1 MARPIPVEQPVMSAR
16 FEVMA
21 ATVLDDGSPMDRSMR
36 RATRPT
42 AACRASPGL
51 SCPGDASR
59 CGRAAA
65 DVLGLRI
72 VRRFEASMFGA
83 ALVEGRGDEPLVL
96 KASLDLTLAREWATG
111 AAMAARLRVARLP
124 RLELPGD
131 GHDRQCDVVTAVG
144 ATGTRPS
151 MFTVGHAEQLIALA
165 CRHDIDAGERR
176 PWDELAR
183 EASWRALAEL
193 EPLPDRFDETL
204 RGAARRHRGPLPRA
218 DRPSCTATSTTGT
231 SSWTTAASPA
241 SSTGTSQARVSGAST
256 SSTSRS
262 RARCTRRPVNPMRSQ
277 Q

>member
-21 ATVLDDGSPMDRSMR
+21 ATVL
-36 RATRPT
+36 RPI
-42 AACRASPGL
+42 AAPPPTGHLEHDLGEAYRVRVTPVGAVE
-51 SCPGDASR
+51 
-59 CGRAAA
+59 AAA

-72 VRRFEASMFGA
+72 VRRFDASMFGA

-96 KASLDLTLAREWATG
+96 KASPDLTLAQEWATG
-111 AAMAARLRVARLP
+111 AAMAARLRERGYPASNY
-124 RLELPGD
+124 LETGTTGEVTWSLQAVLPG
-131 GHDRQCDVVTAVG
+131 RVP
-144 ATGTRPS
+144 R

-204 RGAARRHRGPLPRA
+204 RSTLGETEDLSLAQIDHRARRLPPPELPR
-218 DRPSCTATSTTGT
+218 G
-231 SSWTTAASPA
+231 
-241 SSTGTSQARVSGAST
+241 
-256 SSTSRS
+256 
-262 RARCTRRPVNPMRSQ
+262 RRPRDRRLRLGHREPG
-277 Q
+277 